1 MTDRFK
7 RCLLKMLANE
17 KILNVVVVMV
27 VRKTNIYDIRAT
39 MATLSI
45 LDEIFKK
52 LKKMDRAIPT
62 TFDYKFL
69 LQGIKVVL

>member
-7 RCLLKMLANE
+7 RSLLKMLANE
-17 KILNVVVVMV
+17 KILNVVVVMI
-27 VRKTNIYDIRAT
+27 VRKTNIYDVRAT
-39 MATLSI
+39 MATLTI

-52 LKKMDRAIPT
+52 LRKMDRTIPT

-69 LQGIKVVL
+69 LQGVKVVL

>member
-17 KILNVVVVMV
+17 RILNAVVVMV

-39 MATLSI
+39 VSTLTI
-45 LDEIFKK
+45 LDEIFKR
-52 LKKMDRAIPT
+52 LRKMERSIPT

-69 LQGIKVVL
+69 LQGVKVVL